1 MSTTDTMFNALMDSI
16 TKEDVLSPDDKKLAK
31 DLLSKSP
38 ILDVILDPTSTY
50 QDFVKAKKEFED
62 DLAAKDVSLNELN
75 ENMSPS
81 QFLKVGRHLIEIQL
95 GWENKQNRIARST
108 VFEDGRKIGHYYFAG
123 KDYRVDEKNDFKTV
137 EEAIAHLIQ
146 TNGRKQY
153 AQNQDNYVGSN
164 INNF

>member
-1 MSTTDTMFNALMDSI
+1 MSNSDMFNALMDSI
-16 TKEDVLSPDDKKLAK
+16 TKEDVLSDQDKKLAK

-38 ILDVILDPTSTY
+38 ILDVILDPSSSY

-62 DLAAKDVSLNELN
+62 DLEAKDVSLTELN

-81 QFLKVGRHLIEIQL
+81 QFLKVGRHLIEVQL
-95 GWENKQNRIARST
+95 GWENKKKRIARST
-108 VFEDGRKIGHYYFAG
+108 VFEDGRKIGKYYFAG
-123 KDYRVDEKNDFKTV
+123 KQYRVDETNTFDTV
-137 EEAIAHLIQ
+137 EEAIAHLIK

-153 AQNQDNYVGSN
+153 AQSQDNYVGG